1 MKVLAQLVTTLALTL
16 AAFPAGA
23 ASKSRSPGAAEIGRM
38 MSRFVAT
45 PITADLSGLS
55 AGDRRALR
63 KLIEAAK
70 VVDGIFLKQ
79 LWSGNEQ
86 ALADLRG
93 AADDLGKA
101 RFEYFWLNKGPW
113 SELDGYTAFL
123 PGVPARKP
131 LGANYYPS
139 DMTREEFFSWFEK
152 LPPER
157 QAQAKGFFSVVRRNE
172 DRRLYV
178 VPYSKEYEPELDVA
192 AGLLRE
198 AAALTDNASL
208 KAFLTRR
215 AEAFLSNDYY
225 DSEIAWMEL
234 DAPIDVTIGPY
245 ETYADE
251 LFGFKAAFEAYIT
264 IRDDAETA
272 RLAALSS
279 HLQEIEDNLP
289 VPPEQ
294 RNKKL
299 GALSPIRVVN
309 QVYGAGDAAHGVQ
322 AAAFNLPNDERVVQK
337 KGSKRVMLKNVQEAK
352 FSAILKPIAER
363 VLAPGDLA
371 AVSFDAFFMHILAHE
386 LSHGLGLHR
395 IDVAGRKTTVRKE
408 LAELYSAIEEAKA
421 DVVGLFAVQYLIDN
435 AKRLGLGSLFGPNA
449 ERELYTTYLASG
461 FRTLRFGIEEAHGKS
476 MAVQL
481 NFLLDRGAVVA
492 RADGTFAVDVAKM
505 KKAVRRLSRELI
517 GIEATGNRSAARK
530 LLDELGVL
538 RPQVKKALAKLK
550 DIPTDIRPIFS
561 TADELLAE
569 QEAVR

>member
-1 MKVLAQLVTTLALTL
+1 
-16 AAFPAGA
+16 
-23 ASKSRSPGAAEIGRM
+23 E
-38 MSRFVAT
+38 
-45 PITADLSGLS
+45 
-55 AGDRRALR
+55 
-63 KLIEAAK
+63 
-70 VVDGIFLKQ
+70 IFLEQ
-79 LWSGNEQ
+79 LWSGNAQ
-86 ALADLRG
+86 LLSGLRG
-93 AADDLGKA
+93 AGDALGAA

-131 LGANYYPS
+131 LGANYYPR

-152 LPPER
+152 LAPER
-157 QAQAKGFFSVVRRNE
+157 QAQAKGFFSVVRRTE

-178 VPYSKEYEPELDVA
+178 VPYSKEYEAELEVA

-215 AEAFLSNDYY
+215 ADAFLLNDYY

-251 LFGFKAAFEAYIT
+251 LFGFKAAFEAYVT
-264 IRDDAETA
+264 LRDQAETS

-289 VPPEQ
+289 VPPEH

-309 QVYGAGDAAHGVQ
+309 QVFGAGDAAHGVQ

-352 FSAILKPIAER
+352 FGAILKPIAAR
-363 VLAPGDLA
+363 VLVPGDRA
-371 AVSFDAFFMHILAHE
+371 AVSFEAFFMHILAHE

-395 IDVAGRKTTVRKE
+395 ISVDGRKTTVRKE

-421 DVVGLFAVQYLIDN
+421 DVVGLFAVQYLLDN
-435 AKRLGLGSLFGPNA
+435 AKRLKLEALFWPNA
-449 ERELYTTYLASG
+449 ERELYMTYLASG
-461 FRTLRFGIEEAHGKS
+461 FRTLRFGIEESHGKS

-481 NFLLDRGAVVA
+481 NYLFDRGAVVA
-492 RADGTFAVDVAKM
+492 RPDGSFTVDVAKM
-505 KKAVRRLSRELI
+505 KKAVPKLSRELI
-517 GIEATGNRSAARK
+517 VIEASGNRAAASK

-550 DIPTDIRPIFS
+550 DIPTDIRPVFS
-561 TADELLAE
+561 TAEALLAE
-569 QEAVR
+569 PEEASEARGEAK